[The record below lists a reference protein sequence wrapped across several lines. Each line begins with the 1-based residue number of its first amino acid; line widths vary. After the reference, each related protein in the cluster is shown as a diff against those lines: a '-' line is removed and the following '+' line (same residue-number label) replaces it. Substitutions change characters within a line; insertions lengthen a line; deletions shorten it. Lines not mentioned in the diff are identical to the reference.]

1 MGEKHTH
8 VQSIC
13 THTHT
18 HSHRPHS
25 PADWAHGFC
34 SFSFIPQQFLSSPLR
49 TQTLLLPW
57 TPTFYLPLQDEDS
70 RTNANVCKPAAQ
82 TLKRFR
88 ALKVLKRIELGI
100 RAAAELEGS
109 HVNSDL
115 CVYFS
120 RFLKE
125 ISICL
130 NSQILAF
137 YRCTPSMYSVAL
149 L

>member
-8 VQSIC
+8 AYSVFA
-13 THTHT
+13 HT
-18 HSHRPHS
+18 HRPHS

-34 SFSFIPQQFLSSPLR
+34 SFSFIPQQFLSSPLQ

-57 TPTFYLPLQDEDS
+57 IPTFYLPLQDEDS

-82 TLKRFR
+82 TRKRFR
-88 ALKVLKRIELGI
+88 ALKRVEYTRGFVQPQNVGEVVG
-100 RAAAELEGS
+100 GS
-109 HVNSDL
+109 RVNSDL

-120 RFLKE
+120 RFLME
-125 ISICL
+125 ISISM

-137 YRCTPSMYSVAL
+137 YRCTPSMYSVI
-149 L
+149 